1 MLYKEEVCQWF
12 RNLGG
17 PRRIDLLSGL
27 LQICLPLEIRFLGS
41 CVEDLA
47 RRNYHFLREAEI
59 KANDINE
66 IKTLLN
72 LFDEVTRSK
81 LNIYLALLHSGNTV
95 CSNALYNT
103 LTCIEP
109 LPVHKWTLS
118 NLPNNSKMRFVEEIV
133 LLYTMGAHHPA
144 FTFSQRQVLFEKLQA
159 AQSILD
165 VEKVGG
171 ADRSTQYNWQLKY
184 QSTKL

>member
-27 LQICLPLEIRFLGS
+27 LQMCLPLEIRFLGS

-81 LNIYLALLHSGNTV
+81 LNIYLALLHSSNTV
-95 CSNALYNT
+95 CSSALYNT

-109 LPVHKWTLS
+109 LHQWALS
-118 NLPNNSKMRFVEEIV
+118 NLPNNTKMRFVEEIV
-133 LLYTMGAHHPA
+133 LLYTMAAHHPA
-144 FTFSQRQVLFEKLQA
+144 FTFNQRQVLFEKLQA
-159 AQSILD
+159 VQNILD
-165 VEKVGG
+165 VEKVCG
-171 ADRSTQYNWQLKY
+171 ADDS
-184 QSTKL
+184 